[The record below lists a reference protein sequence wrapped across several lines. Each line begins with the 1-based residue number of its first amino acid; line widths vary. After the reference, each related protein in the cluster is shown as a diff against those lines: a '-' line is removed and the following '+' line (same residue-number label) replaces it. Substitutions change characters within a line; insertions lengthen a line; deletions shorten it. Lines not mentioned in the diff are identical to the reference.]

1 MTFIIRHGLGRTDFY
16 ILNDPELSFRD
27 TVNKNVMSAVSGNV
41 LKTEF
46 MSPTIKPDKME
57 NDILRVDQNQI
68 VVKLE
73 KGEGTLQI
81 EKVGGSNV
89 KKEQL
94 SDESVSVDISFVK
107 TEPEDS
113 VPTPTAPSTSTISR
127 SSTPAPVS
135 SPVGTPKP
143 EVVAE
148 VDKAEPSVVENEN
161 DEIEAPS
168 EVENKTIVQEAEA
181 EVKNSPTD
189 AETENAPTVSRKFI
203 ICIFLLTRSV
213 SFILLITLKNLSKN
227 MISPWP
233 PVCNSE

>member
-1 MTFIIRHGLGRTDFY
+1 MTFVLRHGLGRTDFY

-27 TVNKNVMSAVSGNV
+27 TVNKNVMSAVSSNV
-41 LKTEF
+41 LKAEF

-81 EKVGGSNV
+81 EKVGGTVV

-113 VPTPTAPSTSTISR
+113 VPTPTAPSTSTLSR
-127 SSTPAPVS
+127 SSTPAPVP
-135 SPVGTPKP
+135 SPAGTPKP

-148 VDKAEPSVVENEN
+148 VDQAEPSTVGN
-161 DEIEAPS
+161 EAPS
-168 EVENKTIVQEAEA
+168 AAEDKTIVQESADLA
-181 EVKNSPTD
+181 KDSPTD
-189 AETENAPTVSRKFI
+189 AETENTTPVSRN
-203 ICIFLLTRSV
+203 LLVFSV
-213 SFILLITLKNLSKN
+213 FFVFFFHKNNLISKSSEPLEIKSTKGKKLSVL
-227 MISPWP
+227 I
-233 PVCNSE
+233 